1 MVNEKIGTCENVVTF
16 LIPPGDE
23 IHACGV
29 CGGEI
34 NINKDQ
40 DFFVNNHKAGIFTW
54 HKACDIGNS
63 NLNRSTL
70 IRLE

>member
-1 MVNEKIGTCENVVTF
+1 MVNEKIGTGETVVTA

-34 NINKDQ
+34 NISKDP
-40 DFFVNNHKAGIFTW
+40 DIFINEHKAGIFAR
-54 HKACDIGNS
+54 HKGCEGG
-63 NLNRSTL
+63 NLNKSTL
-70 IRLE
+70 IRLG